1 METNI
6 FILVEKNEGKLLHVQ
21 EEKKKN
27 AAIMTWRGE
36 RDDSQEWSPKV
47 WMQILTGVWV

>member
-1 METNI
+1 M
-6 FILVEKNEGKLLHVQ
+6 FRKR
-21 EEKKKN
+21 KKI

-47 WMQILTGVWV
+47 WMQMLTGVWV